1 MVRFLLCLALLLLP
15 SVSKTQTVCGLDI
28 LCKTSTSITTITD
41 TAISTTTTGN
51 IIRGTLIPTT
61 SCAVLVNEKTESCS
75 PNYSGIKK
83 YKQDVKSCTDGTSSQ
98 GGWQLVSD
106 TCTPNPPTCMVSSEQ
121 QTLSCPGG
129 YTGSI
134 SQTRV
139 STCSDPY
146 NPAIMG
152 PWITT
157 VNSCTKSV
165 TNATNPVSPVSP
177 IAPPPP
183 PPPAP
188 APPPPAPMQQ
198 PGQGPGPAP
207 QQDAPPPPPPPS
219 GPAQDAP
226 PPPPTAPLQQQQQG
240 ASGNSNNNNVAPKPQ
255 APRPNSVERIVSLD
269 IINKPAITQPN
280 VFPSLSIGNELPL
293 SMLMQDSTMM
303 DMMFLAP
310 LTQQPLE
317 EGIDLS
323 Q

>member
-15 SVSKTQTVCGLDI
+15 SVSKTQIVCGLDT
-28 LCKTSTSITTITD
+28 LCKTSTSITTTTD
-41 TAISTTTTGN
+41 TAITTITTGN
-51 IIRGTLIPTT
+51 IIRGTLIPMT
-61 SCAVLVNEKTESCS
+61 SCAVLFNEKTESCS
-75 PNYSGIKK
+75 PNYSGVKK
-83 YKQDVKSCTDGTSSQ
+83 YKQEVKSCTDGTGSQ

-106 TCTPNPPTCMVSSEQ
+106 TCTPNPPTCSVSSEQ

-165 TNATNPVSPVSP
+165 TNVTNPVSPVSP
-177 IAPPPP
+177 IAPPPAP
-183 PPPAP
+183 PPP

-198 PGQGPGPAP
+198 PGPAP
-207 QQDAPPPPPPPS
+207 QQDAPPPPPPP
-219 GPAQDAP
+219 GPTQDAP
-226 PPPPTAPLQQQQQG
+226 PPPPAPPPQQG
-240 ASGNSNNNNVAPKPQ
+240 GSGNSNNSAAPKPQ
-255 APRPNSVERIVSLD
+255 APRSNSVERVVSLD

-303 DMMFLAP
+303 DMMFLEP